1 MAIERV
7 NKSAFASGTAGI
19 NVGAVSA
26 TALDDLILLFV
37 ESANEAITTPS
48 GYDIIPGAQISAGTA
63 AAAGGMRL
71 NGFYQWATGADSTVS
86 VADTGNHTA
95 AIKVAYRGVD
105 KTTPWDA
112 TVVTALKTAASTSSS
127 YPGITT
133 ATDNALILFVSG
145 LDLDANSTTTTSAQA
160 NGNLT
165 GLTELHDQTTASGV
179 GGGIVITEGYLATA
193 GATGDLTAT
202 VTSTQ
207 QVYITIA
214 LREAPLV
221 TTGDIDATDDYTD
234 TAALDG
240 TVLIQGAL
248 AATETDFDTSDI
260 SGPGGIVEGL
270 TGTLAATDDY
280 TDTASMAGQVIVQG
294 ALSATDDYTDT
305 ATATGKVIVTGALA
319 ATDADVDTAAATG
332 KVLVKGALSATDI
345 DADTSAIVGVVLVQ
359 GTLAATD
366 ADTDT
371 AALAGQVIVQGTISA
386 TDDYV
391 DTSVITSAP
400 AALDVTGTI
409 AATEEDF
416 DTAALVGK
424 VIVQGALSG
433 TDDYTDT
440 ASASGVVL
448 VKGTINVTET
458 SQDTIG
464 GYAEGYADG
473 YVGGESGEVLIRGL
487 INAFETDSDTAA
499 LLGRIY
505 ITGDV
510 YAVEEALDTMFATGG
525 AIVRSTGPSA
535 RLSTVA
541 SERFTSSVPVNSFT
555 SAVPVYSH
563 TSYVP
568 VMDYETEVTP

>member
-332 KVLVKGALSATDI
+332 KVLVKGTLSATDI
-345 DADTSAIVGVVLVQ
+345 DADTSAIVGAVLVQ

-391 DTSVITSAP
+391 DTAVITSAP

-409 AATEEDF
+409 AATETDF
-416 DTAALVGK
+416 DTSSITGK
-424 VIVQGALSG
+424 VLLQGALSA
-433 TDDYTDT
+433 TDAYTDT
-440 ASASGVVL
+440 ASASGAL
-448 VKGTINVTET
+448 LIQGSINVTET
-458 SQDTIG
+458 SQDSIG
-464 GYAEGYADG
+464 GYADGYADG
-473 YVGGESGEVLIRGL
+473 YVGGESGEVLIMGM
-487 INAFETDSDTAA
+487 IAAFEAGADSATIAGMIRVTGAIDALEVDQDTASID
-499 LLGRIY
+499 GSSRIW
-505 ITGDV
+505 
-510 YAVEEALDTMFATGG
+510 
-525 AIVRSTGPSA
+525 STEPSTRLASVPPQTYSA
-535 RLSTVA
+535 RVSPQNYQASTPA
-541 SERFTSSVPVNSFT
+541 QNYTAT
-555 SAVPVYSH
+555 
-563 TSYVP
+563 T
-568 VMDYETEVTP
+568 